1 MAPQG
6 GRDEQLRPVSP
17 PQYSPDGRWWWDGQR
32 WVPARPLAPA
42 AKPRAPRSR
51 SPILIAVAALLVA
64 AIGLTVVARST
75 NWLPAGVRAVIL
87 GGGGHRPASVTYI
100 ATAPPPGADAIPAAQ
115 VVPPPAGLALDQA
128 ALAARVVP
136 ATVDLEL
143 ELHYDQGEAGRSGIV
158 LTPDGL
164 VLTDEHVTF
173 QADRITAQVAGRGRT
188 YDAAIIG
195 ADPAADV
202 ALIRLK
208 GASGLTTATFA
219 DPASAQVDD
228 AVLGIGYP
236 DPAPLVVRGRIT
248 GLSEDISTEPDGEQA
263 GADYTN
269 MLESTLDTKPG
280 MSGGPVVDRAGRVVG
295 LIESGHTG
303 GGTAAVR
310 TDVALD
316 AARRIAAGRADAE
329 VVIGLSAE
337 LGVAAEDATDSSG
350 YAVGARVTRV
360 HANTPAEALGLH
372 FGDTITEFGGARIA
386 TARDLELALSPHH
399 PGDRV
404 AVSWSDV
411 LHLPHHGSV
420 TLAKGP
426 AP

>member
-1 MAPQG
+1 M
-6 GRDEQLRPVSP
+6 DEQRPVAP

-32 WVPARPLAPA
+32 WVPVRPLAPVA
-42 AKPRAPRSR
+42 EPRPPRSR
-51 SPILIAVAALLVA
+51 SPIWIAVAALLIV

-75 NWLPAGVRAVIL
+75 SWLPPGLRTVIL
-87 GGGGHRPASVTYI
+87 GGGGGHRPPSVTYI
-100 ATAPPPGADAIPAAQ
+100 ATAPPPGADAIPAAE
-115 VVPPPAGLALDQA
+115 VVPPPARAALDQA

-136 ATVDLEL
+136 ATVDLTI
-143 ELHYDQGEAGRSGIV
+143 ELHYDQGEAGGSGIV

-202 ALIRLK
+202 ALIRLR
-208 GASGLTTATFA
+208 GASGLKTVTFA
-219 DPASAQVDD
+219 DPASAQVND

-248 GLSEDISTEPDGEQA
+248 SLSDDISTEADGEQA
-263 GADYTN
+263 AADYTN

-295 LIESGHTG
+295 LIESGSDR

-316 AARRIAAGRADAE
+316 VARRIAAGRADAE

-337 LGVAAEDATDSSG
+337 LGVAADDATDGSG
-350 YAVGARVTRV
+350 YPTGARVNRV
-360 HANTPAEALGLH
+360 HTGTPAEALGLH
-372 FGDTITEFGGARIA
+372 FGDTITDLGGARIA
-386 TARDLELALSPHH
+386 TARDLELALLPHR

-411 LHLPHHGSV
+411 LHLPHHGTV
-420 TLAKGP
+420 TLARGP